1 MGRPSVH
8 QKSPEQAKA
17 KATKKKKPI
26 KVVYISNPMRVTTS
40 AAQFRGL
47 VQKLTGRDSNVADM
61 DIACSP
67 AGGPSADR
75 EGMTPRD
82 LSSGSGSLGPCKGA
96 VATPFEMLD
105 DDGFSSQMLEDLS
118 GLPPWPPLCCESS
131 VGGFWRLGQV

>member
-17 KATKKKKPI
+17 KATMKKKPI

-61 DIACSP
+61 AIACSP
-67 AGGPSADR
+67 TGGPPSADC
-75 EGMTPRD
+75 GGVTPRD
-82 LSSGSGSLGPCKGA
+82 LSSASDALGPCKGA
-96 VATPFEMLD
+96 VAAPFEMF
-105 DDGFSSQMLEDLS
+105 DDGFSAQMLEDLS

>member
-26 KVVYISNPMRVTTS
+26 RVVYISNPMRVTTS

-61 DIACSP
+61 AIACSP
-67 AGGPSADR
+67 TGGPSADYA
-75 EGMTPRD
+75 GMTPQD
-82 LSSGSGSLGPCKGA
+82 LSTDSGALGPCKGA

-105 DDGFSSQMLEDLS
+105 DGFSAQMLEDLS
-118 GLPPWPPLCCESS
+118 GLPPWPPLYCESS
-131 VGGFWRLGQV
+131 VGGLWRLGQV